1 MRKSSFNTE
10 VKVTEE
16 TKTTAEKAKPEP
28 APKAVPRSTP
38 KTTKTEKKV
47 GLKGIVNDLK
57 VEGTNTKENVKMA
70 ENTKTTDKIKSDV
83 FADLEEMQQLMKDAA
98 EGVTANVEKVH
109 QKLVSLPASYL
120 GQIKP
125 LEKVSKD
132 VQEIQEKT
140 LGQAYDLIRTI
151 NTTFNDLTRD
161 IITKTNKNLP

>member
-1 MRKSSFNTE
+1 M
-10 VKVTEE
+10 TEE
-16 TKTTAEKAKPEP
+16 TKTTAAKAKPGT
-28 APKAVPRSTP
+28 ARKTAPRSTP

-47 GLKGIVNDLK
+47 GLTEIVNDLK

-70 ENTKTTDKIKSDV
+70 ETTKTTDQIKSEV
-83 FADLEEMQQLMKDAA
+83 FADLEEMQQLMRDAA
-98 EGVTANVEKVH
+98 EGVTTNVEKVH

-125 LEKVSKD
+125 LENVSKD